1 MKSPQDPSPAEDAA
15 AAPAPSVAAPAGS
28 QTLPHCGVVAVVG
41 RTNSGKSTLVNRI
54 VGEKISIVSPVVQ
67 TTRSVVRGVLTD
79 PARGQLVR
87 VDTPGLHKSRS
98 VLCTIMNK
106 HARAAAEGVDAILL
120 VVDGSKDPQ
129 LEDDGWMRRLAGS
142 QTPCFILLNKADE
155 GSKLSRYQALWASI
169 LEEKRP
175 EAARPAPVW
184 IKASAKTGEGVDA
197 LVEGLFACLPPG
209 PTLFDADTLTDYPRK
224 LAVGDI
230 IREKFFLT
238 LRDELPHSI
247 GVKVEDIVA
256 REDGSTPRSSS
267 NVPTTRGSCSDRRA
281 GRCAASC
288 AWRRRTSRRSSRG
301 RRRRNCGSRSSRTGI
316 RTSSCFARSAMRSR
330 YLSQVNQ

>member
-79 PARGQLVR
+79 PARGQLVL

-256 REDGSTPRSSS
+256 REDGSTLVRATVFVQRPNHKGIVFGPKGRTLRSVVRMAEKDLEAFFEGPATAELWIKVEPDWDQ
-267 NVPTTRGSCSDRRA
+267 NFFLLRQIGYA
-281 GRCAASC
+281 
-288 AWRRRTSRRSSRG
+288 
-301 RRRRNCGSRSSRTGI
+301 
-316 RTSSCFARSAMRSR
+316 
-330 YLSQVNQ
+330 